1 LRRIE
6 LLGVDGLPEV
16 EPGADLADLIASRI
30 NLEAADVVV
39 VAQKIVSKA
48 EGRIRHLADVTASA
62 EAIRLAPHLV
72 AQPDPRLVQVVL
84 DESVRVLRTERT
96 LITESRQ
103 GYVCANSGVDHSNI
117 PGSDVVTLLPLDPDA
132 SAEGLR
138 NGLRERSGQSVGV
151 IVSDTF
157 GRPWRLGIVNVALGV
172 AGLPALMDLR
182 GRIDDAGK
190 ELRATVLAVADEV
203 AAAAGLVMGKTRRT
217 PVVVVRGLE
226 LDGQGRG
233 RDLIRPAAEDLFR

>member
-1 LRRIE
+1 LKRIE

-62 EAIRLAPHLV
+62 EAIRLAPHLI

-84 DESVRVLRTERT
+84 DESVRVLRSERT
-96 LITESRQ
+96 LITETRQ

-132 SAEGLR
+132 SAESLR
-138 NGLRERSGQSVGV
+138 NGLRQRSGQPVGV

-203 AAAAGLVMGKTRRT
+203 AAAAGLVMGKTQRT

-226 LDGQGRG
+226 LEGRGLG